1 MSSETAARPVRKD
14 VARNR
19 ALLIRAADEVFA
31 ERGVDATLDEI
42 AKHAGVGVATAYRHF
57 ENKQALLEALFE
69 DRMTKVL
76 GLLEQTEEIDDP
88 RLALEHFLYGV
99 GEMQAADR
107 GLRES
112 LGADHG
118 VQKAEE
124 IRERLQPHLERLIV
138 RAQQAGV
145 VRPEFRLTDV
155 PVLLWMTSAV
165 SDYAGGIS
173 ATLWRR
179 YLDFVL
185 DGIAGDGVPRREIT
199 VPPMD
204 LDQVETAMREWHQPR
219 TRA

>member
-1 MSSETAARPVRKD
+1 MGGETAARPVRKD

-19 ALLIRAADEVFA
+19 ALLLKAADEVFA
-31 ERGVDATLDEI
+31 ARGVDATLDEI

-69 DRMTKVL
+69 DRMGRVL
-76 GLLEQTEEIDDP
+76 ELLETTEQITDARE
-88 RLALEHFLYGV
+88 ALEQFLYGI

-145 VRPEFRLTDV
+145 VRPEFQLTDV

-165 SDYAGGIS
+165 SDYAGEVS
-173 ATLWRR
+173 PTLWRR
-179 YLDFVL
+179 YLDFLL
-185 DGIAGDGVPRREIT
+185 DGVSAADQQRRAVAE
-199 VPPMD
+199 PALD
-204 LDQVETAMREWHQPR
+204 LEQVEQAMREWHQPR
-219 TRA
+219 NRG